1 MDINAKWIWKQ
12 QDDYN
17 LYNQTVIFRKSFH
30 LDSELKTAD
39 LSITADTFY
48 RLYVNGKWINDGPSR
63 GYPKHYNYDLL
74 DLSAYLKVGE
84 NEIKVIAKY
93 FGAGTFHQICQ
104 QAGFLAQLEINQET
118 AVISDSSWEVAEAK
132 QWIQNTPRI
141 YIQMEAVEFYNAM
154 LEGKM
159 DFEPAAELFSVDDA
173 PWQGLMER
181 DCPLLTKKE
190 FYFKKFHSASIV
202 EYNGFEIAIPGQR
215 LCYPGLIDSN
225 SNTSAASGIALI
237 IDNDKLTELE
247 INSIFY
253 EITVNGKKADN
264 SIFKLNKGSN
274 LLLAFNKNMFN
285 HAPVQNIFFTRN
297 DGFKIQN
304 PLDKNIAYP
313 CFLRFPELLKTG
325 SDAVSLRDDPEL
337 LALQDKI
344 NNFYKTNMEKV
355 VSEASFHEHLG
366 KYAEIIPKNCVLPM
380 NFYKNYMERKTIADA
395 EKLIEAPEKLIEAP
409 EKLIFDDPACTV
421 IHPSNNGDVQVI
433 YDLGMQ
439 NIGYYDFDLVAESG
453 LIIDM
458 FEIEHIFSDGRLQ
471 NTDLYQNGMRYIC
484 KAGRNKFTSLK
495 RRSGRYLII
504 IFRNQHSDVKIRNFK
519 LFEST
524 YPVEYKGSFRCS
536 DDFMNRLWEIS
547 THTLK
552 LCMEDSYTDC
562 PLYEQT
568 LWVGDARNESLFAYP
583 VFGAWDLSRRC
594 IRIAAESLETLPLVG
609 SQVPST
615 WDTLIPIWSFLWE
628 ISVWEYYFETGD
640 KDFLQE
646 MWGAMV
652 ENLAESE
659 RRIDHTTGLF
669 SSPTWNLFDWSGSD
683 IGHKT
688 VIHNSMFFVGA
699 LQAAIKCAEVL
710 GENDLIQHWNELKKR
725 LTANINKYLDTKKE
739 SWPDS
744 LKDDGTP
751 VDSQSIHNNFL
762 SLLYDIADE
771 NNRDAVEKVFLD
783 PPESMVKVGSPF
795 AMQYLY
801 ETLDKLEMH
810 EQIIAKFYSSYK
822 IMLEED
828 ATTVWEVFAN
838 SLPGL
843 ELTRSHCHG
852 WSSSPTYFL
861 NRIVLGI
868 KMNEAGA
875 KAFIISPNINGFDWA
890 TGSCATVCGEVKV
903 SWKKENNILKIN
915 ASAPEGTKLT
925 FEPHTSHEGFKVL
938 FEQN

>member
-1 MDINAKWIWKQ
+1 MNINAQWIWKK
-12 QDDYN
+12 QDNYN
-17 LYNQTVIFRKSFH
+17 LYNQTVVFRKTFNI
-30 LDSELKTAD
+30 DSKFKTAD
-39 LSITADTFY
+39 LAITADTFY
-48 RLYVNGKWINDGPSR
+48 RLYINGKWINDGPSR

-74 DLSAYLKVGE
+74 DLSSYLQTGK

-93 FGAGTFHQICQ
+93 FGCGTFHQICQ

-118 AVISDSSWEVAEAK
+118 AIISDSSWEVAEAK

-141 YIQMEAVEFYNAM
+141 FCQMEAVEFYNAM
-154 LEGKM
+154 LEDKL
-159 DFEPAAELFSVDDA
+159 DFEPAAELFSVENS

-190 FYFKKFHSASIV
+190 FSFKKFHSANIV
-202 EYNGFEIAIPGQR
+202 KYDGFEIAIPGPR

-225 SNTSAASGIALI
+225 SNTSIASGAALI
-237 IDNDKLTELE
+237 IDNVELNELE
-247 INSIFY
+247 IKAIFY
-253 EITVNGKKADN
+253 EITVNGLKSKN
-264 SIFKLNKGSN
+264 NIFKLKKGKN
-274 LLLAFNKNMFN
+274 LLLALNKNMFS
-285 HAPVQNIFFTRN
+285 HAPEQSIFFTRKN
-297 DGFKIQN
+297 GFTIQN
-304 PLDKNIAYP
+304 PLDKSIAYP
-313 CFLRFPELLKTG
+313 CFLRFPELLAVG
-325 SDAVSLRDDPEL
+325 SDKVRLCDDPKL
-337 LALQDKI
+337 TSLKDKI
-344 NNFYKTNMEKV
+344 NNFYEKIEKAV
-355 VSEASFHEHLG
+355 ISEETFHEHLAS
-366 KYAEIIPKNCVLPM
+366 YAEIIPKECVLPM
-380 NFYKNYMERKTIADA
+380 DFYTPHRERKILSSADNLL
-395 EKLIEAPEKLIEAP
+395 KNPEKLM
-409 EKLIFDDPACTV
+409 FDDPECT
-421 IHPSNNGDVQVI
+421 IINPSPDGDVQVI

-439 NIGYYDFDLVAESG
+439 NVGYYDFDLVAEAG
-453 LIIDM
+453 LVIDM

-471 NTDLYQNGMRYIC
+471 GTDLYQNGMRYIC

-504 IFRNQHSDVKIRNFK
+504 IFRNQNSDVKIRNFK

-547 THTLK
+547 AHTLK
-552 LCMEDSYTDC
+552 LCMEDTYTDC

-583 VFGAWDLSRRC
+583 VFGAWDLSKRC
-594 IRIAAESLETLPLVG
+594 IRIAAESIETLPMVG
-609 SQVPST
+609 SQVPSC

-652 ENLAESE
+652 ENIAESE
-659 RRIDHTTGLF
+659 RRIDQDTGLF

-683 IGHKT
+683 ISQKI
-688 VIHNSMFFVGA
+688 VIHNSMFLVGA

-710 GENDLIQHWNELKKR
+710 GEKELIKHWTKLENRLKV
-725 LTANINKYLDTKKE
+725 NINKYWDVEK
-739 SWPDS
+739 SCWPDS
-744 LKDDGTP
+744 LNDDGKA

-762 SLLYDIADE
+762 SLLYNIVDE
-771 NNRDAVEKVFLD
+771 DKRSEAERIFLN

-795 AMQYLY
+795 AMQYVY
-801 ETLDKLEMH
+801 ETLDKLNLP
-810 EQIIAKFYSSYK
+810 EQIISKFYSSYR

-838 SLPGL
+838 SLAGL

-852 WSSSPTYFL
+852 WSSSPNYFL

-868 KMNEAGA
+868 KMTKAGA
-875 KAFIISPNINGFDWA
+875 KAFTISPNIDGFKWA
-890 TGSCATVCGEVKV
+890 SGSCATVRGEVKV
-903 SWKKENNILKIN
+903 SWKKEDDTLKIK
-915 ASAPEGTKLT
+915 ASSPAGVDLT
-925 FEPHTSHEGFKVL
+925 FEPNTSTKDLIVQ
-938 FEQN
+938 FEKN